1 RDRFERFRQRCL
13 HARRRHG
20 CPDSEC
26 SGDGFA
32 PVARHAARSHR
43 MSERIRV
50 LVVDDSA
57 LMRKLIPAI
66 LERDSSIEVVGTA
79 MDGAFALRK
88 IEELEPDVVT
98 LDLEMPRMDGLEMLR
113 LIMRSAPL
121 PVILFSTHSK
131 EGGYA
136 TLKALALGAVDFLAK
151 PKDAAA
157 GHLEEIA
164 DRLIAKI
171 KVAKHAA
178 KRKLPPVTVKEEL
191 PKLAK
196 ASHPALAPRRVI
208 AIGISTGGP
217 NALQFMLSQ
226 IPSDFLSTILVVQHM
241 PEGFTEMFAKRL
253 DECCP
258 LEVHEAR
265 SGDLLLAG
273 RVLICPGNRHIMVR
287 RMPRGDMAV
296 LSDGPPVNGHRPS
309 ADVLFHSVSQEFG
322 LTAVGVLMTGMGD
335 DGAEGLGAIKAA
347 GGMTIAQSEDT
358 CVVSGMPHAAIIKG
372 YANKIIPLEGV
383 AAFLMSN
390 YGAERNPADKL
401 EKNDKYD
408 KNEKVEG
415 TPVSSQRS

>member
-1 RDRFERFRQRCL
+1 
-13 HARRRHG
+13 
-20 CPDSEC
+20 
-26 SGDGFA
+26 
-32 PVARHAARSHR
+32 

-66 LERDSSIEVVGTA
+66 LARDSSIEVVGTA
-79 MDGAFALRK
+79 MDGAFALKK
-88 IEELEPDVVT
+88 IEELQPDVVT
-98 LDLEMPRMDGLEMLR
+98 LDLEMPRMDGMEMLR
-113 LIMRSAPL
+113 LIMHRAPL
-121 PVILFSTHSK
+121 PIILFSTHSK

-164 DRLIAKI
+164 DQLIAKI
-171 KVAKHAA
+171 KVAKRAA
-178 KRKLPPVTVKEEL
+178 KRKLPPVAVKEEL
-191 PKLAK
+191 PKLTK
-196 ASHPALAPRRVI
+196 GRRPALPPRRVI
-208 AIGISTGGP
+208 AVGISTGGP

-287 RMPRGDMAV
+287 RMPRGDMVV

-309 ADVLFHSVSQEFG
+309 ADVLFHSVAQEFG
-322 LTAVGVLMTGMGD
+322 LLAVGVLMTGMGD
-335 DGAEGLGAIKAA
+335 DGAEGLGAIKSA

-358 CVVSGMPHAAIIKG
+358 CVVSGMPRAAILKG
-372 YANKIIPLEGV
+372 YANKVIPLEGLGP
-383 AAFLMSN
+383 FLVN
-390 YGAERNPADKL
+390 HYGADKDL
-401 EKNDKYD
+401 GEKA
-408 KNEKVEG
+408 EKDEKSEKPEKIDRHEKSEK
-415 TPVSSQRS
+415 TPVPSHRS

>member
-1 RDRFERFRQRCL
+1 
-13 HARRRHG
+13 
-20 CPDSEC
+20 
-26 SGDGFA
+26 
-32 PVARHAARSHR
+32 

-66 LERDSSIEVVGTA
+66 LARDSSIEVVGTA
-79 MDGAFALRK
+79 MDGAFALKK

-113 LIMRSAPL
+113 LIMRRAPL
-121 PVILFSTHSK
+121 PIILFSTHSK

-157 GHLEEIA
+157 GRLEEIA
-164 DRLIAKI
+164 DQLIAKI
-171 KVAKHAA
+171 KVAKRAA
-178 KRKLPPVTVKEEL
+178 KRKLPPVTVREEL

-196 ASHPALAPRRVI
+196 GSRPALAPRRVI
-208 AIGISTGGP
+208 AVGISTGGP
-217 NALQFMLSQ
+217 NALQYMLSQ
-226 IPSDFLSTILVVQHM
+226 IPSDFLSTIVVVQHM

-273 RVLICPGNRHIMVR
+273 RVLICPGNRHMMVR
-287 RMPRGDMAV
+287 RMPRGDMLV

-309 ADVLFHSVSQEFG
+309 VDVLFHSVAQEFS
-322 LTAVGVLMTGMGD
+322 LMSVGVLMTGMGE

-358 CVVSGMPHAAIIKG
+358 CVVSGMPRAAILKG
-372 YANKIIPLEGV
+372 YANKVIPLEGLGT
-383 AAFLMSN
+383 FLAN
-390 YGAERNPADKL
+390 HYGAEKTSA
-401 EKNDKYD
+401 EKDLG
-408 KNEKVEG
+408 EKVEKG
-415 TPVSSQRS
+415 EKPERTPVSSHRA